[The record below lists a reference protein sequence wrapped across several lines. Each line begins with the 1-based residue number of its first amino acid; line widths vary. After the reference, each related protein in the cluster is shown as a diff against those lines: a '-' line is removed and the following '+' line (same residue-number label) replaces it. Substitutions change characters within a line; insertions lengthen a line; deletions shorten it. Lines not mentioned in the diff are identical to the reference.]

1 MTPVNAAPPQ
11 LVVPSGYCVTRSDGM
26 RTDAETKLVL
36 AGTASVIATFVWF
49 TAVLLVRVTV

>member
-1 MTPVNAAPPQ
+1 
-11 LVVPSGYCVTRSDGM
+11 
-26 RTDAETKLVL
+26 VL